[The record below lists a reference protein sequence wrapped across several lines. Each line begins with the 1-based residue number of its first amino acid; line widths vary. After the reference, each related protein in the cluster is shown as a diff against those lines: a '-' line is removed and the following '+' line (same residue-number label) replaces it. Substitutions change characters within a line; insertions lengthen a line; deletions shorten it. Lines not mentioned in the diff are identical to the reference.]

1 MKATEVLKQVKNIL
15 GVELSDI
22 QLAELKLENGTVLE
36 AEVFESGK
44 EVFIKTEDEKVAL
57 PVGEY
62 ELEDARVLVVEEE
75 GMIKEIK
82 NAEHEEDEKE
92 DDKEDEKDKMRYVT
106 REEFRKE
113 MDELKEHINKM
124 MDHKDKEKMSSD
136 LQEEVS
142 LAVTE
147 VLNSEAEEKEA
158 LKQELSKPAAEPLK
172 HSPEQ
177 EKSSRGFKF
186 AQNRRMS
193 TLDRVMEQ
201 ITNK

>member
-75 GMIKEIK
+75 GLIKEIK
-82 NAEHEEDEKE
+82 AQDEEEKEDEKE
-92 DDKEDEKDKMRYVT
+92 DDKEEMRYVT

-113 MDELKEHINKM
+113 MDELKDMVEKM
-124 MDHKDKEKMSSD
+124 MKPEDKEKMSSQI
-136 LQEEVS
+136 QEEVS

-158 LKQELSKPAAEPLK
+158 LKEELSQPAAEPLK

-177 EKSSRGFKF
+177 EKTNRGFKF

>member
-62 ELEDARVLVVEEE
+62 ELEDNRVLVIEEE

-82 NAEHEEDEKE
+82 AQEEEEKE
-92 DDKEDEKDKMRYVT
+92 EEEKKEMSYVT

-113 MDELKEHINKM
+113 MDELKEMVEKM
-124 MDHKDKEKMSSD
+124 MNPKDKEGMSSD
-136 LQEEVS
+136 VQEKVS

-147 VLNSEAEEKEA
+147 VLNSEAEAKEA
-158 LKQELSKPAAEPLK
+158 LKEELSKPAAAPLK

-177 EKSSRGFKF
+177 EKSNKGFKF
-186 AQNRRMS
+186 AQNRRLS

-201 ITNK
+201 IVNK

>member
-62 ELEDARVLVVEEE
+62 ELEDARVLVIEEE
-75 GMIKEIK
+75 GLIKEIK

-92 DDKEDEKDKMRYVT
+92 DDDKMKMRYVT

-113 MDELKEHINKM
+113 MDELKEHIDKM
-124 MDHKDKEKMSSD
+124 MDHKDKEKEEMSSD
-136 LQEEVS
+136 LQEKVS

-158 LKQELSKPAAEPLK
+158 LKEELSKPAAEPLK
-172 HSPEQ
+172 HSPE
-177 EKSSRGFKF
+177 ESKTGMKFKF
-186 AQNRRMS
+186 AGNRRKS
-193 TLDRVMEQ
+193 TLDRVMET
-201 ITNK
+201 IINK

>member
-82 NAEHEEDEKE
+82 AQEEEEEKE
-92 DDKEDEKDKMRYVT
+92 DDKEEMRYVT

-113 MDELKEHINKM
+113 MDELKEMVEKM
-124 MDHKDKEKMSSD
+124 MKPEDKEKEEMSSQI
-136 LQEEVS
+136 QEEVS

-158 LKQELSKPAAEPLK
+158 LKQELSQPAAEPLK

>member
-62 ELEDARVLVVEEE
+62 ELEDNRILVVEEE

-82 NAEHEEDEKE
+82 AQEEKE
-92 DDKEDEKDKMRYVT
+92 DEEEDKEEMRYVT

-113 MDELKEHINKM
+113 MDELKDMVEKM
-124 MDHKDKEKMSSD
+124 MKPKDKEEMSSD
-136 LQEEVS
+136 LQEQVS

-147 VLNSEAEEKEA
+147 VLESETKEKED
-158 LKQELSKPAAEPLK
+158 LKKELSKPAAEPLK

-177 EKSSRGFKF
+177 EKSSKGFQF
-186 AQNRRMS
+186 AKNRRMS

-201 ITNK
+201 IINK

>member
-62 ELEDARVLVVEEE
+62 ELEDARVLVIEEE

-92 DDKEDEKDKMRYVT
+92 DEEKVDARYVT

-113 MDELKEHINKM
+113 MDDLKEHINKM
-124 MDHKDKEKMSSD
+124 MDHKDKEKEEMSSD
-136 LQEEVS
+136 LQEKVS

-147 VLNSEAEEKEA
+147 VLEEDAKLKE
-158 LKQELSKPAAEPLK
+158 ELSKPATEPIK
-172 HSPEQ
+172 HSPE
-177 EKSSRGFKF
+177 EGVKSHNFKF
-186 AQNRRMS
+186 ATKRNKS
-193 TLDRVMEQ
+193 TLDRVMESLS
-201 ITNK
+201 NK

>member
-1 MKATEVLKQVKNIL
+1 MKNIL

-82 NAEHEEDEKE
+82 AQEEEEEKEDEKE
-92 DDKEDEKDKMRYVT
+92 EMRYVT

-113 MDELKEHINKM
+113 MDELKEMVEKM
-124 MDHKDKEKMSSD
+124 MKPEDKEKEEMSSQI
-136 LQEEVS
+136 QEEVS

>member
-62 ELEDARVLVVEEE
+62 ELEDARVLVIEEE

-82 NAEHEEDEKE
+82 AQEEDEKE
-92 DDKEDEKDKMRYVT
+92 DDKEEMRYVT

-113 MDELKEHINKM
+113 MDELKDMVEKM
-124 MDHKDKEKMSSD
+124 MKPEDKEEMSSHI
-136 LQEEVS
+136 QEKVS

-147 VLNSEAEEKEA
+147 VLNSEAEAKEA
-158 LKQELSKPAAEPLK
+158 LKEELSKPAAEPLK

-177 EKSSRGFKF
+177 EKSSKGFKF
-186 AQNRRMS
+186 AQNRKMS
-193 TLDRVMEQ
+193 TLDRVMQQ
-201 ITNK
+201 IINK

>member
-92 DDKEDEKDKMRYVT
+92 DEEKVDARYVT

-136 LQEEVS
+136 LEEKVS

-177 EKSSRGFKF
+177 EKSSRVFKF

>member
-82 NAEHEEDEKE
+82 AQEEEEEKE
-92 DDKEDEKDKMRYVT
+92 DDKEEMRYVT

-113 MDELKEHINKM
+113 MDELKDMVEKM
-124 MDHKDKEKMSSD
+124 MKPEDKEKMSHSN
-136 LQEEVS
+136 
-142 LAVTE
+142 T
-147 VLNSEAEEKEA
+147 VLNKKRLIED
-158 LKQELSKPAAEPLK
+158 
-172 HSPEQ
+172 
-177 EKSSRGFKF
+177 SSLHKTEGC
-186 AQNRRMS
+186 
-193 TLDRVMEQ
+193 LH
-201 ITNK
+201 

>member
-75 GMIKEIK
+75 GLIKEIK
-82 NAEHEEDEKE
+82 NAEHEEDE
-92 DDKEDEKDKMRYVT
+92 KEDEKDKMRYVT

-124 MDHKDKEKMSSD
+124 MDHKDKEKEEMSSD
-136 LQEEVS
+136 LEEKVS

-177 EKSSRGFKF
+177 EKSSRGFRF

>member
-92 DDKEDEKDKMRYVT
+92 DEEKVDARYVT

-136 LQEEVS
+136 FEEKVS

-201 ITNK
+201 ITNKLI

>member
-1 MKATEVLKQVKNIL
+1 LKATEVLKQVKNIL

-75 GMIKEIK
+75 GLIKEIK
-82 NAEHEEDEKE
+82 AQDEEEKE
-92 DDKEDEKDKMRYVT
+92 DDKEEMRYVT

-113 MDELKEHINKM
+113 MDELKDMVEKM
-124 MDHKDKEKMSSD
+124 MKPEDKEKMSSQV
-136 LQEEVS
+136 QEEVS

-158 LKQELSKPAAEPLK
+158 LKEELSQPAAEPLK

-177 EKSSRGFKF
+177 EKTNRGFKF

>member
-62 ELEDARVLVVEEE
+62 ELEDNRVLVIEEE

-92 DDKEDEKDKMRYVT
+92 DEEKVDARYVT

-113 MDELKEHINKM
+113 MDELKEHIDKM
-124 MDHKDKEKMSSD
+124 MDHKDKEKEKMSSD
-136 LQEEVS
+136 LQEKVS

-147 VLNSEAEEKEA
+147 VLNSEAEAKEA
-158 LKQELSKPAAEPLK
+158 LKEELSKPAAEPLK

-177 EKSSRGFKF
+177 EKSSKGFKF
-186 AQNRRMS
+186 AQNRRLS

-201 ITNK
+201 IVNK

>member
-62 ELEDARVLVVEEE
+62 ELEDNRVLVIEEE

-82 NAEHEEDEKE
+82 AQEEEEKE
-92 DDKEDEKDKMRYVT
+92 EEEKEEMSYVT

-113 MDELKEHINKM
+113 MDELKEMVEKM
-124 MDHKDKEKMSSD
+124 MNPKDKEEMSSD
-136 LQEEVS
+136 VQEKVS

-147 VLNSEAEEKEA
+147 VLNSEAEAKEA
-158 LKQELSKPAAEPLK
+158 LKEELSKPAAAPLK

-177 EKSSRGFKF
+177 EKSNKGFKF
-186 AQNRRMS
+186 AQNRRLS

-201 ITNK
+201 IVNK

>member
-92 DDKEDEKDKMRYVT
+92 DEKDKMRYVT

-124 MDHKDKEKMSSD
+124 MDHKDKEKEEMSSD
-136 LQEEVS
+136 LQEKVS

>member
-62 ELEDARVLVVEEE
+62 ELEDARVLVIEEE

-92 DDKEDEKDKMRYVT
+92 DEDKMKMRYVT

-113 MDELKEHINKM
+113 MDDLKEHINKM
-124 MDHKDKEKMSSD
+124 MDHKDKEKEEMSSD
-136 LQEEVS
+136 LQEKVS

-147 VLNSEAEEKEA
+147 VLNSEAEQKEA
-158 LKQELSKPAAEPLK
+158 LKEELSKPAAEPLK

-177 EKSSRGFKF
+177 EKSNKGFKF
-186 AQNRRMS
+186 AQNRRLS

-201 ITNK
+201 IVNK

>member
-92 DDKEDEKDKMRYVT
+92 DEEKVDARYVT

-113 MDELKEHINKM
+113 MDELKEHIDIM
-124 MDHKDKEKMSSD
+124 MDHKDKEKEKMSS
-136 LQEEVS
+136 QVAEEVS

-147 VLNSEAEEKEA
+147 VLNSEAEEKES
-158 LKQELSKPAAEPLK
+158 LKEELSKPAAEPMK
-172 HSPEQ
+172 HSPE
-177 EKSSRGFKF
+177 ESNTEMKFKV
-186 AQNRRMS
+186 AGNRRKS
-193 TLDRVMEQ
+193 TLDRVMET
-201 ITNK
+201 IINK